1 MKTPTEVDVSRA
13 ERSSDI
19 VARRCLSMT
28 SFPPLAVARRR
39 LAEITRNG
47 RLHAVAPEFKGIV
60 ILHGRDRKQSI
71 RVCSRQTTK

>member
-13 ERSSDI
+13 EHSSDI

-28 SFPPLAVARRR
+28 SFPPLAAARRR
-39 LAEITRNG
+39 LAETTRNK

-60 ILHGRDRKQSI
+60 IAP
-71 RVCSRQTTK
+71 